1 MQKKDRTGET
11 KTMNNGMKAT
21 IIKYNS
27 TQDITVRFSDGT
39 IINNR
44 RYLSFTRGNI
54 DNPNVKR
61 SVNQSSKRIGLTK
74 KMNCGLNAT
83 IIEYKISRKMK
94 VRFENGVE
102 KNCSWTDFRDGTI
115 TPLLMSNFVKP
126 SDRVGQKQMQSCG
139 EECEIIAYKDST
151 HITVRFL
158 SSGVTKKSSW
168 KAFASGHI
176 SNTNTIKEQQ
186 TNNKNL
192 EGKTFVNYAGID
204 FKVIQYKNTRNVT
217 IRFSDGVL
225 KNTQLSQIKKN
236 CVAHPGFDKS
246 GSVKYGNI
254 TGLKKLVTSH
264 NVYYKCTCS
273 KCGLTSLM
281 TAQDILAHPSMCS

>member
-1 MQKKDRTGET
+1 MQKIDRTGE
-11 KTMNNGMKAT
+11 
-21 IIKYNS
+21 
-27 TQDITVRFSDGT
+27 
-39 IINNR
+39 
-44 RYLSFTRGNI
+44 
-54 DNPNVKR
+54 
-61 SVNQSSKRIGLTK
+61 TK
-74 KMNCGLNAT
+74 KMNCGLKAT

-139 EECEIIAYKDST
+139 EECEVIAYKDST

-158 SSGVTKKSSW
+158 STGVTKKSSW
-168 KAFASGHI
+168 KAFTSGHI
-176 SNTNTIKEQQ
+176 SNTDTIKEQQ

-204 FKVIQYKNTRNVT
+204 FKVIEYKSTRDVV
-217 IRFSDGVL
+217 IRFSDGIL
-225 KNTQLSQIKKN
+225 KDTQLSQIKKK

-246 GSVKYGNI
+246 GSVHVHNI
-254 TGLKKLVTSH
+254 TGVRKLVTSH
-264 NVYYKCTCS
+264 CPYYKCSCS
-273 KCGLTSLM
+273 SCGFSGLM
-281 TAQDILAHPSMCS
+281 TANEILFHQC

>member
-1 MQKKDRTGET
+1 MQRIDRTGET

-21 IIKYNS
+21 IIGCDGCRN
-27 TQDITVRFSDGT
+27 ITVRFSDGT
-39 IINNR
+39 VVSNR
-44 RYLSFTRGNI
+44 YYSNFCKGRI
-54 DNPNVKR
+54 DNPNVK
-61 SVNQSSKRIGLTK
+61 NTSSKSTNRIGLTK
-74 KMNCGLNAT
+74 KMNCGLKAT

-115 TPLLMSNFVKP
+115 TPLLMSNFVNP

-139 EECEIIAYKDST
+139 EECEVIAYKDTT

-158 SSGVTKKSSW
+158 SSGLTKQSSW
-168 KAFASGHI
+168 KSFTSGLI
-176 SNTNTIKEQQ
+176 SNNNTIKEQKE
-186 TNNKNL
+186 NNKNL

-204 FKVIQYKNTRNVT
+204 FKVIEYKSARDVV

-225 KNTQLSQIKKN
+225 KNTQFSQIKKK

-246 GSVKYGNI
+246 GSVRVHNI
-254 TGLKKLVTSH
+254 TGVRKLVTSH
-264 NVYYKCTCS
+264 CPYYKCTCS
-273 KCGLTSLM
+273 SCGFSGLM
-281 TAQDILAHPSMCS
+281 TANEILSHQC